1 MSCSISELE
10 EGAKEVR
17 RHIIRMLAEAGS
29 GHPGGSLSCSD
40 IVTTLY
46 FEIMRHRPNE
56 PKWPDRDR
64 FVLSKGHAVPTVY
77 ACLAMCGYFPVSEL
91 KTIRK
96 INSRLQGHPDMNMTP
111 GLEMSTGSLGMGLSV
126 SVGMALAGKLDHAPY
141 RVYVVLGD
149 GEIQEGQNWEAA
161 MSAAHYRLDNL
172 CAFLDY
178 NKLQIDGRVEDIM
191 AIEPLIDKWKAFG
204 WHTLEID
211 GHNIGQIIKAAEEA
225 ERIKGKP
232 TMIIAHTIKGKGVS
246 FMEGVVD
253 FHGVAPTREEAEKA
267 LSELV

>member
-10 EGAKEVR
+10 ERAKEVR
-17 RHIIRMLAEAGS
+17 RHIVSMLAEAGS
-29 GHPGGSLSCSD
+29 GHPGGSLSCAD

-46 FEIMRHRPNE
+46 FEVMRHRPDD
-56 PKWPDRDR
+56 PKWPARDR

-96 INSRLQGHPDMNMTP
+96 INSRLQGHPDMMATP
-111 GLEMSTGSLGMGLSV
+111 GVEMSTGSLGMGLSV
-126 SVGMALAGKLDHAPY
+126 SVGMALAGKIDHALY

-149 GEIQEGQNWEAA
+149 GEVQEGQVWEAA

-211 GHNIGQIIKAAEEA
+211 GHNIEQIIKAAEEA
-225 ERIKGKP
+225 KKTKGKP
-232 TMIIAHTIKGKGVS
+232 TIIIAHTIKGKGVS
-246 FMEGVVD
+246 FMEGVVG

-267 LSELV
+267 LSELS

>member
-1 MSCSISELE
+1 MSLSISELE
-10 EGAKEVR
+10 ERANEVR
-17 RHIIRMLAEAGS
+17 QHIINMLAEAGS
-29 GHPGGSLSCSD
+29 GHPGGSLSCAD

-46 FEIMRHRPNE
+46 FNIMRHRPEE

-77 ACLAMCGYFPVSEL
+77 ACLAMSGYFPVSEL

-96 INSRLQGHPDMNMTP
+96 MGSRLQGHPDMNMTP

-126 SVGMALAGKLDHAPY
+126 SVGMALAGKIDKLPY
-141 RVYVVLGD
+141 RVFVVLGD

-191 AIEPLIDKWKAFG
+191 GIEPLIDKWKAFG

-225 ERIKGKP
+225 KETKGKP

-246 FMEGVVD
+246 FMEGVVG
-253 FHGVAPTREEAEKA
+253 FHGVAPSKEEAEKA
-267 LSELV
+267 LAELA